1 MSFGG
6 GGGPMMMMQPPPL
19 PDAPPTPPSFASQ
32 GVQGAGAAQKNRS
45 GGGLAST
52 ILTSGQGDLLPA
64 NTGKKTLLGQ

>member
-6 GGGPMMMMQPPPL
+6 SPSFVMAPPPL
-19 PDAPPTPPSFASQ
+19 PDPPPTPPSFASQ
-32 GVQGAGAAQKNRS
+32 GVQGAGTAQKGRT

-64 NTGKKTLLGQ
+64 NTGRKTLLGQ